1 MAGGLYSKSDQH
13 FVALWA
19 NASYAGLMN
28 NSSEI
33 TPRFGIAP
41 ALGIGYQL
49 RYNTFLLQSG
59 MEGNFAYYT
68 NHINTKSLEVPMI
81 DTQGKSFTMQAS
93 VLKELDECKTFQLQ
107 IPFLLGYEYR
117 YFYFLAG
124 AKAGFNLWSNTSSY
138 SEIKT
143 SGDYQRYI
151 GIFEQM
157 PNHQFTTYEVTSEP
171 YEVQFRF
178 NVMAHAEIGLRLD
191 NLYDSDDVRRG
202 RKIKPQLYLSFFADY
217 GLLNVHNSNAKGS
230 VINYVETPDKGLQ
243 FYVTPALVSDQMTD
257 CRINPLYVGIKFT
270 MLMEVKAKPACV
282 ICSADLKK

>member
-19 NASYAGLMN
+19 NAGYAGLMN

-49 RYNTFLLQSG
+49 RYNTFLLQTG
-59 MEGNFAYYT
+59 LEGNFAYYT
-68 NHINTKSLEVPMI
+68 NHVNTRSLEVPMI
-81 DTQGKSFTMQAS
+81 DTQGKPFTMQAS
-93 VLKELDECKTFQLQ
+93 VLKEEDECKTFQLQ
-107 IPFLLGYEYR
+107 IPLLLGYEYR

-124 AKAGFNLWSNTSSY
+124 AKAGFNLWGNTSSY

-157 PNHQFTTYEVTSEP
+157 PNHQFTTYNVNCDP
-171 YEVQFRF
+171 YNVRF
-178 NVMAHAEIGLRLD
+178 HLNVMAHAEIGLRLD
-191 NLYDSDDVRRG
+191 NIYVSNDAIRNQNT
-202 RKIKPQLYLSFFADY
+202 KPQFYLSIYADY
-217 GLLNVHNSNAKGS
+217 GLINVHNNNAQGS
-230 VINYVETPDKGLQ
+230 VINYYETQDKGLQ

-257 CRINPLYVGIKFT
+257 CRINPLFVGVKLT

-282 ICSADLKK
+282 ICSDDLKK